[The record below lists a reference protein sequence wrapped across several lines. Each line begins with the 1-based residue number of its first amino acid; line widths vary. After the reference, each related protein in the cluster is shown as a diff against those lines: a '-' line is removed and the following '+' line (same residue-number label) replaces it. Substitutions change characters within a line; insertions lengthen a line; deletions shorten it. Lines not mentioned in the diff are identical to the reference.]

1 MRVLIFMQIL
11 VYVKELSISVWQSR
25 GANMI
30 TEIWDVG
37 DEVRWSLR

>member
-1 MRVLIFMQIL
+1 MQIL
-11 VYVKELSISVWQSR
+11 VYGEELSISVWQCR